1 MVAHR
6 QAHDPHLASPQTRRR
21 LRLRCCGRAAVIDGA
36 EPAAQRRPAEGAR
49 PLGHGELCLT
59 TTVSAPA
66 PRSCPRALYA
76 RCCQSAQRCPAP
88 VASAVARAR
97 RSRAERQ
104 KPGGRCR
111 PGASRSTSCTAP
123 GDTTENRRWRKPDL
137 ALPPRRLARLRR
149 CATSSLTV
157 SRQPTT
163 SSSRWRRAC
172 EARMM
177 VFRVR
182 ASGPLQPWPRAARHV
197 LSLHVRYRTPTPL
210 SRSVG

>member
-137 ALPPRRLARLRR
+137 ALPPRRLARLWR
-149 CATSSLTV
+149 CRLG
-157 SRQPTT
+157 Q
-163 SSSRWRRAC
+163 
-172 EARMM
+172 
-177 VFRVR
+177 VR
-182 ASGPLQPWPRAARHV
+182 ALFGPRSAAHEKPPAADDSPMCPVPPIAGRA
-197 LSLHVRYRTPTPL
+197 LPL
-210 SRSVG
+210 S

>member
-76 RCCQSAQRCPAP
+76 RHCQSAQRCPAP
-88 VASAVARAR
+88 VAAAVARAR

-137 ALPPRRLARLRR
+137 ALPPRRLALGRLLRLGLVR
-149 CATSSLTV
+149 AHFDPRSAAHQKGHSAED
-157 SRQPTT
+157 PTT
-163 SSSRWRRAC
+163 LPETTA
-172 EARMM
+172 E
-177 VFRVR
+177 
-182 ASGPLQPWPRAARHV
+182 
-197 LSLHVRYRTPTPL
+197 PL
-210 SRSVG
+210 SRVPAESAC

>member
-66 PRSCPRALYA
+66 PHSCPRALYA
-76 RCCQSAQRCPAP
+76 RRCPYAQRCPAP
-88 VASAVARAR
+88 VAAAVARAR

-111 PGASRSTSCTAP
+111 PGASRSTNCTAP
-123 GDTTENRRWRKPDL
+123 GDTTENRRWRKPIWLCRLGDWRSGGL
-137 ALPPRRLARLRR
+137 RLSWSAPTLTRPPHMRNRASPLPPCLTAELLVGKGAESAR
-149 CATSSLTV
+149 CA
-157 SRQPTT
+157 RFG
-163 SSSRWRRAC
+163 R
-172 EARMM
+172 
-177 VFRVR
+177 
-182 ASGPLQPWPRAARHV
+182 
-197 LSLHVRYRTPTPL
+197 
-210 SRSVG
+210 

>member
-1 MVAHR
+1 MVAHW

-21 LRLRCCGRAAVIDGA
+21 LRLDAVASAAVIDGA

-66 PRSCPRALYA
+66 PHSCPRALYA
-76 RCCQSAQRCPAP
+76 RRCPYAQRCPAP
-88 VASAVARAR
+88 VAAAVARAR

-111 PGASRSTSCTAP
+111 PGASRSTTCTAP

-137 ALPPRRLARLRR
+137 ALPPRRLALGRLLR
-149 CATSSLTV
+149 LHL
-157 SRQPTT
+157 
-163 SSSRWRRAC
+163 
-172 EARMM
+172 
-177 VFRVR
+177 VR
-182 ASGPLQPWPRAARHV
+182 AHFDPRSATHEKP
-197 LSLHVRYRTPTPL
+197 H
-210 SRSVG
+210 

>member
-66 PRSCPRALYA
+66 PHSCPRALYA
-76 RCCQSAQRCPAP
+76 RRCPYAQRCPAP
-88 VASAVARAR
+88 VAAAVARAR
-97 RSRAERQ
+97 RSRAERR

-111 PGASRSTSCTAP
+111 PGASRSTTCTAP

-137 ALPPRRLARLRR
+137 ALPPRRLALGRLLRR
-149 CATSSLTV
+149 G
-157 SRQPTT
+157 P
-163 SSSRWRRAC
+163 
-172 EARMM
+172 
-177 VFRVR
+177 VR
-182 ASGPLQPWPRAARHV
+182 AHFDPRSAAHEKPPSAV
-197 LSLHVRYRTPTPL
+197 LPTMCPAGRGEAL
-210 SRSVG
+210 GQSPAEQAC